1 MRIKYELNYFL
12 AAALI
17 RLRKLTNNRC
27 NYVGRW
33 NELNNIYGYDIY
45 TLGILMYKCTI
56 YIVQFVT
63 LVEKHKI

>member
-1 MRIKYELNYFL
+1 MHIRSRKKKITNFIKYDFYVALRSFDIIYGSMRIKYELNYFL

-33 NELNNIYGYDIY
+33 NEL
-45 TLGILMYKCTI
+45 K
-56 YIVQFVT
+56 
-63 LVEKHKI
+63 